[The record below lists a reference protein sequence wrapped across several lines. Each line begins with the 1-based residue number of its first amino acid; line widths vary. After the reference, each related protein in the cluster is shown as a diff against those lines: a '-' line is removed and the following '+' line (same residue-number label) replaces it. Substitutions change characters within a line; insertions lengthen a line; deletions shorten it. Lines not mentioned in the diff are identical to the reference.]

1 MPSTPS
7 PMSNAA
13 PKAPGASPDAPRDL
27 QMVAAATD
35 LKWLDAAAS
44 EGAAP
49 TPRRFEMTAYTGG
62 AMQLAGWR
70 YPVVIDLAGLQSSAK
85 PKVFLEHDHTQRVG
99 HIDAV
104 NITPSQLAVSGV
116 ISASGKA
123 AQEVQADAAAGFPWQ
138 ASLGRSREH
147 SWRHRVTLCGDV
159 FPR

>member
-1 MPSTPS
+1 MPSTPPS
-7 PMSNAA
+7 KSNAA
-13 PKAPGASPDAPRDL
+13 PDAPRDL

-35 LKWLDAAAS
+35 LRWLDAAAS
-44 EGAAP
+44 EGTAP
-49 TPRRFEMTAYTGG
+49 APRRFEMTAYTGG

-85 PKVFLEHDHTQRVG
+85 PKVFLEHDRTQRVG

-123 AQEVQADAAAGFPWQ
+123 AMAG
-138 ASLGRSREH
+138 GRKSENARA
-147 SWRHRVTLCGDV
+147 
-159 FPR
+159 P